1 LALAAPTVL
10 WSSNAC
16 VNFLNHHLAPAVS
29 YATGGAGYLR
39 WLLAGIVL
47 LGAASLGLFGY
58 FTGSAS
64 KLLTWQWVL
73 LAFVWLLSTAAA
85 WHFLR
90 HLTQGELDFD
100 GENWYFKNKVEQI
113 DQVGT
118 ASVRFDGQNCLLLRF
133 ESEFKQ
139 ISWLWLEA
147 GFESDHWH
155 DLRRAVYSRPALQN
169 SLHLI

>member
-1 LALAAPTVL
+1 LAAPTVL

-73 LAFVWLLSTAAA
+73 LAGVWLFSTAAA
-85 WHFLR
+85 WRFLR
-90 HLTQGELDFD
+90 HLPQGELDFD
-100 GENWYFKNKVEQI
+100 GENWYFENKVDQI

-118 ASVRFDGQNCLLLRF
+118 VSVRFDGQSGMLLRF
-133 ESEFKQ
+133 ENEFNRVH
-139 ISWLWLEA
+139 WLWLEER
-147 GFESDHWH
+147 FSSNHWH